1 MWQQIKYW
9 FFDLQGLNTGILLI
23 AVFVGIFFIYKFIQ
37 SRNADKFRKKLD
49 IGDKAFFQGIQY
61 MLSNDTDHAI
71 EQFTKS
77 VQINSD
83 TVETY
88 IALSNLYRSKGDFET
103 ALRIRQGI
111 ILRPNLDKDIRL
123 RAILDL
129 GSDYR
134 KGGFLQRAI
143 STFKE
148 VLNNDPNNIEALDQ
162 IGRIYED
169 VHDWDNAFKTK
180 QIISRLVKGEY
191 KNVLA
196 HYQTELGKI
205 QEKNNDNEGA
215 EKAFKKAVSIWNKC
229 IDAYLHLG
237 DIYFKRK
244 EYKRALTAW
253 KKVADIEPQFTF
265 LAYQRL
271 EKAFS
276 DIINIKYIEDFLFE
290 STHKD
295 SHGFNHLSLAKYL
308 YNRGEINAAIDKLK
322 EAITLFP
329 SFLDARK
336 FMGEILLKEGR
347 DEEALEAYREL
358 LSKLDFPYLKFQCR
372 NCGFMPDKLV
382 WKCPQCQK
390 WDTIKTL
397 EPSSSEVPSENTIP

>member
-1 MWQQIKYW
+1 
-9 FFDLQGLNTGILLI
+9 
-23 AVFVGIFFIYKFIQ
+23 
-37 SRNADKFRKKLD
+37 
-49 IGDKAFFQGIQY
+49 KAFFQGIQY
-61 MLSNDTDHAI
+61 MLSNDTDQAI

-88 IALSNLYRSKGDFET
+88 IALSNIYRSKGDFET
-103 ALRIRQGI
+103 AIKIRQGI

-148 VLNNDPNNIEALDQ
+148 VLNNDPNNIDALDQ

-215 EKAFKKAVSIWNKC
+215 EKAFKKAIYVWNKC

-244 EYKRALTAW
+244 EYKRALTTW

-290 STHKD
+290 SAHKN
-295 SHGFNHLSLAKYL
+295 SHGFTHLSLAKYL
-308 YNRGEINAAIDKLK
+308 YNKGEINAAIDKLN

-358 LSKLDFPYLKFQCR
+358 LSKLDFPYLTFQCS

-390 WDTIKTL
+390 WDTIKAL
-397 EPSSSEVPSENTIP
+397 EPSSSELSSENTIP

>member
-1 MWQQIKYW
+1 MWQQFKYW
-9 FFDLQGLNTGILLI
+9 FFDLQGLNTGILLLS
-23 AVFVGIFFIYKFIQ
+23 AFVGVFIIYRFIQ
-37 SRNADKFRKKLD
+37 SRSADKFRKKLD
-49 IGDKAFFQGIQY
+49 RGDKAFFQGIQY
-61 MLSNDTDHAI
+61 MLSNDTDQAI

-88 IALSNLYRSKGDFET
+88 IALSNIYRSKGDFET
-103 ALRIRQGI
+103 AIKIRQGI

-215 EKAFKKAVSIWNKC
+215 EKAFKKAISVWNKC

-290 STHKD
+290 SAHKN
-295 SHGFNHLSLAKYL
+295 SHGFTHLSLAKYL
-308 YNRGEINAAIDKLK
+308 YNRGEINAAIDKLN

-358 LSKLDFPYLKFQCR
+358 LSKLDFPYLTFQCS

-390 WDTIKTL
+390 WDTIKAL
-397 EPSSSEVPSENTIP
+397 EPSSSELSIENTIP

>member
-1 MWQQIKYW
+1 MWQQFKYW
-9 FFDLQGLNTGILLI
+9 FFDLQGLNTGILLLS
-23 AVFVGIFFIYKFIQ
+23 AFVGIYIIYRFIQ
-37 SRNADKFRKKLD
+37 SRSADKFRKKLD
-49 IGDKAFFQGIQY
+49 RGDKAFFQGIQY
-61 MLSNDTDHAI
+61 MLSNDTDQAI

-88 IALSNLYRSKGDFET
+88 IALSNIYRSKGDFET
-103 ALRIRQGI
+103 AIKIRQGI

-148 VLNNDPNNIEALDQ
+148 VLNNDPNNIDALDQ

-180 QIISRLVKGEY
+180 QVISRLVKGEY

-215 EKAFKKAVSIWNKC
+215 EKAFKKAISVWNKC

-244 EYKRALTAW
+244 EYKRALTTW

-290 STHKD
+290 SAHKN
-295 SHGFNHLSLAKYL
+295 SHGFTHLSLAKYL
-308 YNRGEINAAIDKLK
+308 YNKGEINAAIDKLN

-358 LSKLDFPYLKFQCR
+358 LSKLDFPYLTFQCS

-390 WDTIKTL
+390 WDTIKAL
-397 EPSSSEVPSENTIP
+397 EPSSSELPSENTIP

>member
-23 AVFVGIFFIYKFIQ
+23 AAFVGIFFIYKFIQ
-37 SRNADKFRKKLD
+37 SRNKDKFRKKLD

-308 YNRGEINAAIDKLK
+308 YNRGEINAAIDKLH

>member
-1 MWQQIKYW
+1 MWQQFKYW
-9 FFDLQGLNTGILLI
+9 FFDLQGLDTGILLLS
-23 AVFVGIFFIYKFIQ
+23 AFVGIYIIYRFIQ
-37 SRNADKFRKKLD
+37 SRSADKFRKKLD
-49 IGDKAFFQGIQY
+49 RGDKAFFQGIQY
-61 MLSNDTDHAI
+61 MLSNDTDQAI

-88 IALSNLYRSKGDFET
+88 IALSNIYRSKGDFET
-103 ALRIRQGI
+103 AIKIRQGI

-148 VLNNDPNNIEALDQ
+148 VLNNDPNNIDALDQ

-215 EKAFKKAVSIWNKC
+215 EKAFKKAIYVWNKC

-244 EYKRALTAW
+244 EYKRALTTW

-290 STHKD
+290 SAHKN
-295 SHGFNHLSLAKYL
+295 SHGFTHLSLAKYL
-308 YNRGEINAAIDKLK
+308 YNKGEINAAIDKLN

-358 LSKLDFPYLKFQCR
+358 LSKLDFPYLTFQCS

-390 WDTIKTL
+390 WDTIKAL
-397 EPSSSEVPSENTIP
+397 EPSSSELSSENTIP

>member
-1 MWQQIKYW
+1 MWQQFKYW
-9 FFDLQGLNTGILLI
+9 FFDLQGLNTGILLLS
-23 AVFVGIFFIYKFIQ
+23 AFVGIFIIYRFIQ
-37 SRNADKFRKKLD
+37 SRSAEKFRKKLD
-49 IGDKAFFQGIQY
+49 RGDKAFFQGIQY
-61 MLSNDTDHAI
+61 MLSNDTDQAI

-88 IALSNLYRSKGDFET
+88 IALSNIYRSKGDFET
-103 ALRIRQGI
+103 AIKIRQGI

-215 EKAFKKAVSIWNKC
+215 EKAFKKAISVWNKC

-290 STHKD
+290 SAHKN
-295 SHGFNHLSLAKYL
+295 SHGFTHLSLAKYL
-308 YNRGEINAAIDKLK
+308 YNRREINAAIDKLN

-358 LSKLDFPYLKFQCR
+358 LSKLDFPYLTFQCS

-397 EPSSSEVPSENTIP
+397 EPSSSELSIENTIP

>member
-1 MWQQIKYW
+1 MWQQFKYW
-9 FFDLQGLNTGILLI
+9 FFDLQGLNTGILLLS
-23 AVFVGIFFIYKFIQ
+23 AFVGIYIIYRFIQ
-37 SRNADKFRKKLD
+37 SRSADKFRKKLD
-49 IGDKAFFQGIQY
+49 RGDKAFFQGIQY
-61 MLSNDTDHAI
+61 MLSNDTDQAI

-88 IALSNLYRSKGDFET
+88 IALSNIYRSKGDFET
-103 ALRIRQGI
+103 AIKIRQGI

-180 QIISRLVKGEY
+180 QVISRLVKGEY

-215 EKAFKKAVSIWNKC
+215 EKAFKKAISVWNKC

-244 EYKRALTAW
+244 EYKRALTTW

-290 STHKD
+290 SAHKN
-295 SHGFNHLSLAKYL
+295 SHGFTHLSLAKYL
-308 YNRGEINAAIDKLK
+308 YNKGEINAAIDKLN

-358 LSKLDFPYLKFQCR
+358 LSKLDFPYLTFQCS

-390 WDTIKTL
+390 WDTIKAL
-397 EPSSSEVPSENTIP
+397 EPSSSELPSENTIP

>member
-1 MWQQIKYW
+1 MWQQFKYW
-9 FFDLQGLNTGILLI
+9 FFDLQGLNTGILLLS
-23 AVFVGIFFIYKFIQ
+23 AFVGVFIIYRFIQ
-37 SRNADKFRKKLD
+37 SRSADKFRKKLD
-49 IGDKAFFQGIQY
+49 RGDKAFFQGIQY
-61 MLSNDTDHAI
+61 MLSNDTDQAI

-88 IALSNLYRSKGDFET
+88 IALSNIYRSKGDFET
-103 ALRIRQGI
+103 AIKIRQGI

-215 EKAFKKAVSIWNKC
+215 EKAFKKAISVWNKC

-290 STHKD
+290 SAHKN
-295 SHGFNHLSLAKYL
+295 SHGFTHLSLAKYL
-308 YNRGEINAAIDKLK
+308 YNRGEINAAIDKLN

-358 LSKLDFPYLKFQCR
+358 LSKLDFPYLTFQCS

-397 EPSSSEVPSENTIP
+397 EPSSSELSIENTIP

>member
-23 AVFVGIFFIYKFIQ
+23 AAFVGIFFIYKFIQ

-215 EKAFKKAVSIWNKC
+215 EKAFKKAISIWNKC

-308 YNRGEINAAIDKLK
+308 YNRGEINAAIDKLH

-336 FMGEILLKEGR
+336 FMGEILLKEGK

-397 EPSSSEVPSENTIP
+397 EPSSSEVSNEDTIP

>member
-1 MWQQIKYW
+1 MWQQFKYW
-9 FFDLQGLNTGILLI
+9 FFDLQGLNTGILLLS
-23 AVFVGIFFIYKFIQ
+23 AFVGIYIIYRFIQ
-37 SRNADKFRKKLD
+37 SRSADKFRKKLD
-49 IGDKAFFQGIQY
+49 RGDKAFFQGIQY
-61 MLSNDTDHAI
+61 MLSNDTDQAI

-88 IALSNLYRSKGDFET
+88 IALSNIYRSKGDFET
-103 ALRIRQGI
+103 AIKIRQGI

-148 VLNNDPNNIEALDQ
+148 VLKNDPNNIDALDQ

-180 QIISRLVKGEY
+180 QVISRLVKGEY

-215 EKAFKKAVSIWNKC
+215 EKAFKKAISVWNKC

-244 EYKRALTAW
+244 EYKRALTTW

-290 STHKD
+290 SAHKN
-295 SHGFNHLSLAKYL
+295 SHGFTHLSLAKYL
-308 YNRGEINAAIDKLK
+308 YNKGEINAAIDKLN

-358 LSKLDFPYLKFQCR
+358 LSKLDFPYLTFQCS

-390 WDTIKTL
+390 WDTIKAL
-397 EPSSSEVPSENTIP
+397 EPSSSELSSENTIP

>member
-1 MWQQIKYW
+1 MWQQFKYW
-9 FFDLQGLNTGILLI
+9 FFDLQGLNTGILLLS
-23 AVFVGIFFIYKFIQ
+23 AFVGIFIIYRFIQ
-37 SRNADKFRKKLD
+37 SRSAEKFRKKLD
-49 IGDKAFFQGIQY
+49 RGDKAFFQGIQY
-61 MLSNDTDHAI
+61 MLSNDTDQAI

-88 IALSNLYRSKGDFET
+88 IALSNIYRSKGDFET
-103 ALRIRQGI
+103 AIKIRQGI

-215 EKAFKKAVSIWNKC
+215 EKAFKKAISVWNKC

-290 STHKD
+290 SAHKN
-295 SHGFNHLSLAKYL
+295 SHGFTHLSLAKYL
-308 YNRGEINAAIDKLK
+308 YNRGEINAAIDKLN

-358 LSKLDFPYLKFQCR
+358 LSKLDFPYLTFQCS

-397 EPSSSEVPSENTIP
+397 EPSSSELSIENTIP

>member
-9 FFDLQGLNTGILLI
+9 FFDLQGLNVGILLI
-23 AVFVGIFFIYKFIQ
+23 AACVGIFFIYRFLQ
-37 SRNADKFRKKLD
+37 SKNADKFRKNLD

-77 VQINSD
+77 VHINSD

-134 KGGFLQRAI
+134 TGGFLQRAI

-148 VLNNDPNNIEALDQ
+148 VLTNDPNNIEALDQ

-180 QIISRLVKGEY
+180 QIISRLVKGEH

-215 EKAFKKAVSIWNKC
+215 EKAFKKAISVWNKC

-276 DIINIKYIEDFLFE
+276 DIINIKYIENFLFE
-290 STHKD
+290 SAHKN
-295 SHGFNHLSLAKYL
+295 SHGFTHLSLAKYL
-308 YNRGEINAAIDKLK
+308 YNKGEINAAIDKLN

-390 WDTIKTL
+390 WDTIKAL
-397 EPSSSEVPSENTIP
+397 EPSSSEVSSENTIP

>member
-9 FFDLQGLNTGILLI
+9 FFDLQGLNVGILLI
-23 AVFVGIFFIYKFIQ
+23 AACVGIFFIYRFLQ
-37 SRNADKFRKKLD
+37 SKNADKFRKNLD

-77 VQINSD
+77 VHINSD

-148 VLNNDPNNIEALDQ
+148 VLTNDPNNIEALDQ

-215 EKAFKKAVSIWNKC
+215 EKAFKKAISVWNKC

-276 DIINIKYIEDFLFE
+276 DIINIKYIENFLFE
-290 STHKD
+290 SAHKN
-295 SHGFNHLSLAKYL
+295 SHGFTHLSLAKYL
-308 YNRGEINAAIDKLK
+308 YNKGEINAAIDKLK

-336 FMGEILLKEGR
+336 FIGEILLKEGR

-390 WDTIKTL
+390 WDTIKAL
-397 EPSSSEVPSENTIP
+397 EPSSSEVSSENTIP